1 MEFASQTGR
10 TDVSDSG
17 NVESPQLPT
26 PVQIAQPEADGSFF
40 AEWFKVVD
48 PNGPVMEDQD
58 FGRSGWALEPDNFAD
73 ERELENYLKSD
84 HMLAEDQ
91 SSDPFNLA
99 LEGFDS
105 ASDSESSTAEDVES
119 EKGLLDP
126 VAMMPL
132 ESDWEK
138 MPPVLPA
145 LPGEE
150 PTLEVLDLEPKMSD
164 WSQMPDLLPPL
175 PLEASLS
182 VPELSHQTS
191 TTDYVF
197 VDHQV
202 AQPQVQNGWNT
213 GNLVDVEHLHE
224 SVVPYYG
231 QTVPTTAYGA
241 QASGLF
247 TGQHTGQ
254 MVPLYETPPVFH
266 LPFIVLGS
274 TQLSFV

>member
-1 MEFASQTGR
+1 
-10 TDVSDSG
+10 
-17 NVESPQLPT
+17 
-26 PVQIAQPEADGSFF
+26 
-40 AEWFKVVD
+40 
-48 PNGPVMEDQD
+48 
-58 FGRSGWALEPDNFAD
+58 
-73 ERELENYLKSD
+73 
-84 HMLAEDQ
+84 
-91 SSDPFNLA
+91 
-99 LEGFDS
+99 
-105 ASDSESSTAEDVES
+105 
-119 EKGLLDP
+119 

-213 GNLVDVEHLHE
+213 NNLVDVEHLDD